1 MLKTMLQRAGKWAAL
16 LLFLIVCYTAALLL
30 VYLIPDQWVEQNVNS
45 AIAIL
50 EEERQPDGGG
60 YANYFWH
67 SAFGITDNLTD
78 KVMFGGM
85 LKDGRTTAQAAMRT
99 DYLRYWHGYAVT
111 LRPLCAM
118 LSIIN
123 IRFLN
128 MMVLYA
134 LFALCYYHCRRRLGA
149 WAAFFFGAGLMM
161 SFILI
166 APFCQQYMTVYLL
179 TLLACYLLL
188 RFWERLRCYL
198 PEFFLMLGSLVCF
211 FDFLTFPVLALGYP
225 LLLTLL
231 MECRENRPARTLWLH
246 TVGLSAL
253 WMIAYAL
260 TWLCKAPVGTLLTG
274 ENVLA
279 DIMEQVAFRTTGDW
293 EYVHVTPLD
302 SIRINLKTFFF
313 SMNALCFA
321 VLLAAALV
329 RALRRFGGWKN
340 ALYHLPVAVVALWPF
355 AWYCVLQNHVRL
367 HFWMTHK
374 QLAVTVFALGA
385 YLCAAARNG
394 LCEKMPAE
402 SDEKILQ
409 NP

>member
-1 MLKTMLQRAGKWAAL
+1 MLKPLLQRAAKWTAL
-16 LLFLIVCYTAALLL
+16 LIGLIVCYTAALLL
-30 VYLIPDQWVEQNVNS
+30 VYLIPDQYIEQNVNS

-50 EEERQPDGGG
+50 EEEGQPDGGG

-67 SAFGITDNLTD
+67 SAYGITDNLTD

-85 LKDGRTTAQAAMRT
+85 LKNGRSTVQAAMRT

-111 LRPLCAM
+111 LRPLCAV
-118 LSIIN
+118 LSIVN

-134 LFALCYYHCRRRLGA
+134 LFVLCYYHSRRRLGA

-188 RFWERLRCYL
+188 RFWEKLRRHL
-198 PEFFLMLGSLVCF
+198 PEFFLILGSLVCF

-225 LLLTLL
+225 LLLVLL
-231 MECRENRPARTLWLH
+231 LECRENRPAKTLWLH
-246 TVGLSAL
+246 TFGLSAL
-253 WMIAYAL
+253 WMAAYAI
-260 TWLCKAPVGTLLTG
+260 TWLCKAPVGQLLTG

-293 EYVHVTPLD
+293 EYVHVSPLD

-329 RALRRFGGWKN
+329 RALRRFGGWKS

-394 LCEKMPAE
+394 LHEKMPAE
-402 SDEKILQ
+402 SDEKNLQ
-409 NP
+409 KA